1 MRKTTAPVKKIRKGE
16 VIIWFALAIFTIM
29 TPISIVYTYAS
40 LSSSNIEVEKLK
52 KQIEKQENVNASLSM
67 QVDELASLSNIQD
80 VAKVYGLSYNNDSI
94 VVIR

>member
-52 KQIEKQENVNASLSM
+52 KQI
-67 QVDELASLSNIQD
+67 
-80 VAKVYGLSYNNDSI
+80 
-94 VVIR
+94 